1 MKSLARY
8 AVLVAALLAPAL
20 GLAQTRERAAF
31 SQAELD
37 QMLAPVALY
46 PDPLLSQM
54 LMAATYPL
62 EVVEATRWSKAHPG
76 LQGDAAVK
84 AAAGEGW
91 DPSVTSLVAFPQVL
105 AWMDENL
112 KWTSAVGDAFLA
124 QQPQVMDTV
133 QSLRAR
139 AQDAGNLRSDDRVV
153 VTQEGPT
160 IVVVPADPQVVYVPY
175 YDPFVVY
182 GTWWW
187 PAYPPVYWRPWTG
200 YVVRPGFVVVW
211 TPGIRVT
218 AGFFFGA
225 CDWQRRQVRVV
236 QVNNYYYNRTV
247 IVNRQVTVNRTPGVW
262 QHDPWHR
269 RGIGYRDAA
278 LQRRYAAP
286 AERERSR
293 APGSVAAP
301 REPSRAPAQVE
312 APRGYS
318 PPPRVREER
327 RGEERRG
334 EFRSERGNEERRGEE
349 RRSRRQDEGRSEE
362 RREQAFPRE
371 SAPHLPGALPPLPG
385 GLPPP
390 QQQRRDSGAGLNDM
404 RVLQR
409 EHARAAEYRPRVE
422 ARREFEAR
430 PVARPAPSPALR
442 AREHGGPHPAEAAPR
457 RHGERQPA

>member
-1 MKSLARY
+1 MSRIARM
-8 AVLVAALLAPAL
+8 LLLAALVLELIATAAAPAL
-20 GLAQTRERAAF
+20 AQERAAF

-62 EVVEATRWSKAHPG
+62 EVVEAARWSKAHPG

-133 QSLRAR
+133 QALRAR

-153 VTQEGPT
+153 VTREGPT
-160 IVVVPADPQVVYVPY
+160 IVLVPADPQIVYVPY
-175 YDPFVVY
+175 YDPFIVY

-187 PAYPPVYWRPWTG
+187 PAYPPVYWRPWPG

-218 AGFFFGA
+218 SGFFFGA
-225 CDWQRRQVRVV
+225 FDWSHRQARVV
-236 QVNNYYYNRTV
+236 RVNNYYYNRTV
-247 IVNRQVTVNRTPGVW
+247 IVNRQVTVNRTPGAW
-262 QHDPWHR
+262 QHDPGHR
-269 RGIGYRDAA
+269 RGIAYRDPGV
-278 LQRRYAAP
+278 QRRYTAP
-286 AERERSR
+286 PVSTQRAPSR
-293 APGSVAAP
+293 A
-301 REPSRAPAQVE
+301 APAQVE
-312 APRGYS
+312 APRGS
-318 PPPRVREER
+318 APPPRVQQER

-334 EFRSERGNEERRGEE
+334 EFRDERRGEE
-349 RRSRRQDEGRSEE
+349 RRREE
-362 RREQAFPRE
+362 RKNRRPEEEREGGPQRAPGG
-371 SAPHLPGALPPLPG
+371 SAPPPGFSPGRGGFSPGPGGFSPGPGGFSPGPG
-385 GLPPP
+385 GLQP
-390 QQQRRDSGAGLNDM
+390 QQRERHDSGARLD
-404 RVLQR
+404 RVR
-409 EHARAAEYRPRVE
+409 EPARASR
-422 ARREFEAR
+422 
-430 PVARPAPSPALR
+430 APQ
-442 AREHGGPHPAEAAPR
+442 HNGPHPAGEAARR